1 MSRVKRTA
9 ALVAIW
15 LSYVGLYLNRRNIS
29 VAIPAIMDYMGLTH
43 AEAGLLVTLFFVAYA
58 VTQIPSGWLAD
69 VKGGKRT
76 LVFGNLLTSA
86 AGYLSGLT
94 SSYHPL
100 AVTRLLC
107 GIGQGAGWPSSSKL
121 VSEYFPRERRGF
133 AMGFLTSSTAL
144 GSFLA
149 LVVSGLILQSY
160 GWRMVFMVPAVI
172 LLIPTAFLLFIV
184 REPKVVN
191 EENYGEGS
199 WRRDLLAEVLKDS
212 GVRKTAVS
220 YFFWKYSFEGLIYW
234 LPTLLVETYMVDLGY
249 AALLT
254 GCITL
259 TGLVSMPLGGY
270 LSDKIGSRA
279 RVAILSLTAMGVL
292 MLALSTTADLA
303 TTLVILFTACF
314 IMEMSE
320 SIYFTIPV
328 DRLGLEAAGT
338 SVGMINLI
346 GQVGSLTAPWIIG
359 LFVDIYHSYR
369 YAVMLLGVSAL
380 LGAIPLATLR
390 SPDKGGWVRSPG

>member
-1 MSRVKRTA
+1 MSEGKRIA

-43 AEAGLLVTLFFVAYA
+43 AEAGLLVTFFFIAYA
-58 VTQIPSGWLAD
+58 ATQIPSGWLAD

-76 LVFGNLLTSA
+76 LVLGNLLTSA
-86 AGYLSGLT
+86 AGYLSGLA

-100 AVTRLLC
+100 AVARLLC

-121 VSEYFPRERRGF
+121 VSEYFPRERRGV

-172 LLIPTAFLLFIV
+172 LLTLTALLV
-184 REPKVVN
+184 VLVKEPAVKNTTDREEGLWK
-191 EENYGEGS
+191 GE
-199 WRRDLLAEVLKDS
+199 LFTKVLKDS
-212 GVRKTAVS
+212 GVQKTAVS

-234 LPTLLVETYMVDLGY
+234 LPTLLVETYTVDLGY

-270 LSDKIGSRA
+270 LSDKMGSRTK
-279 RVAILSLTAMGVL
+279 VAILSLTAMGVF
-292 MLALSTTADLA
+292 MLALAMSADLA
-303 TTLVILFTACF
+303 TSLVILFAACF
-314 IMEMSE
+314 LMEMSE

-338 SVGMINLI
+338 SVGVINLI
-346 GQVGSLTAPWIIG
+346 GQVGSLTAPWLIG
-359 LFVDIYHSYR
+359 VLVDLYHGYG
-369 YAVMLLGVSAL
+369 YALMLLGISAF
-380 LGAIPLATLR
+380 LGVIPLAILR
-390 SPDKGGWVRSPG
+390 PSGKTE